1 MSKYKDNDGCG
12 SCLLLLLCGVIAII
26 IVVSNGGSNHSNN
39 SSRSSYSSG
48 STYGRPWKKK
58 LQEYEREKAER
69 KRQEQQLKEI
79 QQNAQRYQ
87 SVPVY
92 TQPSYSSEGG
102 GTHRGT
108 PRENYR
114 ILWEECEDLEA
125 ILDDHNID
133 HESLS
138 YPMDYHD
145 LEDLRDE
152 YQSLLEDNGI
162 DY

>member
-1 MSKYKDNDGCG
+1 M
-12 SCLLLLLCGVIAII
+12 LF
-26 IVVSNGGSNHSNN
+26 
-39 SSRSSYSSG
+39 RS
-48 STYGRPWKKK
+48 
-58 LQEYEREKAER
+58 
-69 KRQEQQLKEI
+69 QLKEI

-92 TQPSYSSEGG
+92 TQPSYSSEGS

>member
-1 MSKYKDNDGCG
+1 MKDFWKTLKVVLYCLYFSPLVIGLLMIATGNGNDSSSDSGY
-12 SCLLLLLCGVIAII
+12 
-26 IVVSNGGSNHSNN
+26 H
-39 SSRSSYSSG
+39 SSRPYNR
-48 STYGRPWKKK
+48 YQNEQRR
-58 LQEYEREKAER
+58 ERERLEKQ
-69 KRQEQQLKEI
+69 RQELQLKEM

-87 SVPVY
+87 SMPVY
-92 TQPSYSSEGG
+92 TQPSYSSGG
-102 GTHRGT
+102 SGTHRGT

-125 ILDDHNID
+125 ILDDHNIV
-133 HESLS
+133 HERRS

-152 YQSLLEDNGI
+152 YQSLLEDNDI

>member
-1 MSKYKDNDGCG
+1 MKDFWKTLKVVLYCLYFSPLVIGLLMIATGNGNDSSSDSGY
-12 SCLLLLLCGVIAII
+12 
-26 IVVSNGGSNHSNN
+26 H
-39 SSRSSYSSG
+39 SSRPYNR
-48 STYGRPWKKK
+48 YQNEQRR
-58 LQEYEREKAER
+58 ERLEKQ
-69 KRQEQQLKEI
+69 RQELQLKEM

-87 SVPVY
+87 SMPVY
-92 TQPSYSSEGG
+92 TQPSYSSGG
-102 GTHRGT
+102 SGTHRGT

-114 ILWEECEDLEA
+114 RLWEECEYLEA

-152 YQSLLEDNGI
+152 YQSLLEDNDV

>member
-1 MSKYKDNDGCG
+1 MKDFWKTLKVVLYCLYFSPLVIGLLMIATGNGNDSSSDSGY
-12 SCLLLLLCGVIAII
+12 
-26 IVVSNGGSNHSNN
+26 H
-39 SSRSSYSSG
+39 SSRPYNR
-48 STYGRPWKKK
+48 YQNEQRR
-58 LQEYEREKAER
+58 ERLEKQ
-69 KRQEQQLKEI
+69 RQELQLKEM

-87 SVPVY
+87 SMPVY
-92 TQPSYSSEGG
+92 TQPSYSSGG
-102 GTHRGT
+102 SGTHRGT

-152 YQSLLEDNGI
+152 YQSLLEDNDV